1 MVGLCTNKWIATK
14 VNCMKKFWPTV
25 FRQASQNFTLPYNYM
40 NCLHFIF
47 SCNLLL
53 LTYMIWAYVWQL
65 VLKDIFS
72 DQGIIGNVTGSFF
85 WRILFLMSIFFSH
98 FHIVLPIKLQFF
110 SLQSRLTLV
119 SKYLADVAMLKYFL
133 LEDL

>member
-25 FRQASQNFTLPYNYM
+25 FRQASQNFTLQTTIRTK
-40 NCLHFIF
+40 HFQRQF
-47 SCNLLL
+47 TLL
-53 LTYMIWAYVWQL
+53 LTYYMIWAYVWQL